1 MEWIEFLSYGFMQR
15 AVVAGLAVGLVAPTV
30 GAFLVMRRYSLM
42 ADTLAHISLLGVAI
56 GFLSA
61 VHPVLTAVGVAMLAA
76 LGMELLRGSRK
87 IFGESVLAL
96 FLSGSL
102 ALAVVLLSAG
112 GGLNVDLLGFLFG
125 SITTVQ
131 PFDVWVIVPLSLI
144 VFVVVIVLYK
154 QFFFIAMN
162 EELAAVGG
170 LPIKTL
176 NALLVVL
183 AAVTIAI
190 SMRIVGALLISAL
203 MVIPVITAMQIA
215 KSFKG
220 VMILSICISLFS
232 VVTGLVLSYH
242 FALASGGT
250 IVVVA
255 LVLFTCSLAVQPLM
269 GRKVRLGT
277 T

>member
-1 MEWIEFLSYGFMQR
+1 VVVVGF
-15 AVVAGLAVGLVAPTV
+15 VVGLVAPVV
-30 GAFLVMRRYSLM
+30 GTFLVMRRYSLM

-56 GFLSA
+56 GFLA
-61 VHPVLTAVGVAMLAA
+61 AMHPVLAAVGIAILAA

-102 ALAVVLLSAG
+102 AIAVVLLSAG

-131 PFDVWVIVPLSLI
+131 PFDVWVIVPLSCI
-144 VFVVVIVLYK
+144 VFVIVLILYK

-170 LPIKTL
+170 LPTKTL
-176 NALLVVL
+176 NAVLVVL

-215 KSFKG
+215 RSFKG
-220 VMILSICISLFS
+220 VMVVSVCASLFS
-232 VVTGLVLSYH
+232 VMTGLVLSYH

-255 LVLFTCSLAVQPLM
+255 LVLFSCSLGAQPFM
-269 GRKVRLGT
+269 GRKRKLGAL
-277 T
+277 